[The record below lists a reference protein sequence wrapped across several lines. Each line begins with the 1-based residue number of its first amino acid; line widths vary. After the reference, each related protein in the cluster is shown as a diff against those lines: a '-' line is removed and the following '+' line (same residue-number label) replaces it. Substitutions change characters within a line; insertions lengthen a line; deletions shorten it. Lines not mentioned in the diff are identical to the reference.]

1 MRNMKRIQ
9 QEMQQLTQEL
19 LRHARL
25 YYNED
30 APEISDFEYD
40 EMQRHLRELEEQYPQ
55 YALPDSPTRRVIG
68 SVQVGFAEVRH
79 PYPMESLQDVFSFAE
94 IREFH
99 RRVQEQFPGTTY
111 TAELKID
118 GLSVCLHYENG
129 TFVQG
134 ATRGDGRVGEDV
146 TENLRTIFD
155 IPMEIPDRRSLWVR
169 GEVFMPVKV
178 FQRLNAQ
185 REAAEEALFANP
197 RNAAAGSLRQLDS
210 SICAKRKL
218 SIYCFN
224 LQNAREAGFRTHDET
239 LQFLKEQGC
248 KVVEPYIVAREPEE
262 LIQFIHTAGDCRET
276 LPCGIDGIVIKVND
290 LAVREALGSTAKC
303 PRWAI
308 AYKFPPEE
316 KSARLLDIVIQ
327 VGRTG
332 VLTPNAVFDPVR
344 LAGTTVSR
352 ATLHNLDFIRQRDIR
367 VGDIIQV
374 RKAGDIIPEVLGVD
388 HARRPENTAV
398 FQMPERCPVCGAPV
412 VQEEGEAAFRCTGA
426 ECPAQLLR
434 SITHFA
440 GRDAMDIDGLGPAL
454 VQLLVEHSLAASPAD
469 LYTLRAE
476 DVASLEHMGEKSAQN
491 LIRAI
496 ERSRQQPLSRL
507 LFAFGIRQ
515 VGQKAAQLLA
525 RQFGTMDRLL
535 ETTPEELCSIPDIGG
550 ITADNLCRW
559 LHSPQGSH
567 LISRLREAGVNMTQP
582 EERLS
587 HRLDGLTFVITGTL
601 ARHSRQEMTQ
611 LVQQHGGKVSG
622 SVSKKTSY
630 LIAGEDAGSKLQ
642 KAQSLGVPLLTED
655 EAEAMMREES

>member
-40 EMQRHLRELEEQYPQ
+40 EMQRHLRELEAQYPQ

-68 SVQVGFAEVRH
+68 SVQEGFAEVHH

-99 RRVQEQFPGTTY
+99 RRIQEQFPGTTY

-155 IPMEIPDRRSLWVR
+155 IPMEISDRRSLWVR

-185 REAAEEALFANP
+185 REAAEEPLFANP

-239 LQFLKEQGC
+239 LQFLKTQGC

-276 LPCGIDGIVIKVND
+276 LPCGIDGIVIKVNE

-388 HARRPENTAV
+388 HARRPENTTV

-412 VQEEGEAAFRCTGA
+412 VQEEGVAAFRCTGA

-469 LYTLRAE
+469 LYALRAE

-496 ERSRQQPLSRL
+496 EKSKQQPLSRL

-535 ETTPEELCSIPDIGG
+535 EATPEELCNIPDIGG

-655 EAEAMMREES
+655 EVEAMLQEEN